1 MAQTTTSARDKSFL
15 QRYLQPL
22 LLPILAILTS
32 FLIGAL
38 VIIFTAENP
47 IVGLEKTIA
56 GYRGLIEGAFLN
68 RSGLFDTMV
77 AMTPLILTGLAVA
90 IPVHVGMFNIG
101 AEGQFVMGALVGAL
115 AGIYLELPPVIH
127 PIVVLAAGFVGGMLW
142 GAIPGILK
150 ATLNSHEVINTIML
164 NFVAIYLTQYLV
176 RDPIKD
182 PNPSTVQSLPLLE
195 TAELPRFTELF
206 GREIGTGRLHLGFI
220 VALLMAVVAYYFL
233 FRTTW
238 GFSLRTTGLNPRA
251 AEYAGIRPKRE
262 YILAMMLGGGMAGL
276 AGILEVQ
283 GLSTRVVTEGIASGY
298 GFDAIAVSFLA
309 LNQPLSIIPSAF
321 VFGVLRVGSFF
332 LQSRAGLSVHVVAIL
347 QALILLFVAAP
358 AIIRSLY
365 RVRRKAAVPEAE
377 PAPLTQGWGG

>member
-1 MAQTTTSARDKSFL
+1 
-15 QRYLQPL
+15 
-22 LLPILAILTS
+22 
-32 FLIGAL
+32 
-38 VIIFTAENP
+38 
-47 IVGLEKTIA
+47 
-56 GYRGLIEGAFLN
+56 
-68 RSGLFDTMV
+68 
-77 AMTPLILTGLAVA
+77 
-90 IPVHVGMFNIG
+90 
-101 AEGQFVMGALVGAL
+101 
-115 AGIYLELPPVIH
+115 
-127 PIVVLAAGFVGGMLW
+127 
-142 GAIPGILK
+142 
-150 ATLNSHEVINTIML
+150 
-164 NFVAIYLTQYLV
+164 
-176 RDPIKD
+176 
-182 PNPSTVQSLPLLE
+182 LE

-220 VALLMAVVAYYFL
+220 VALLMAVAAYYFL

-309 LNQPLSIIPSAF
+309 FNQPLSIIPSAF
-321 VFGVLRVGSFF
+321 VFGVLRTGSFF
-332 LQSRAGLSVHVVAIL
+332 LQSRAGLSVHVVSIL

-365 RVRRKAAVPEAE
+365 RVKPKGEIVETE

>member
-1 MAQTTTSARDKSFL
+1 MAQMTTSARGKSLL
-15 QRYLQPL
+15 QRYIQPL

-47 IVGLEKTIA
+47 AVGLQKTID
-56 GYRGLIEGAFLN
+56 GYWGVIEGALFN
-68 RSGLFDTMV
+68 RQGLFDTMV

-90 IPVHVGMFNIG
+90 IPVHGGMFNIG
-101 AEGQFVMGALVGAL
+101 AEGQFVMGAIVGAL
-115 AGIYLELPPVIH
+115 AGIYLPLPPIIH
-127 PIVVLAAGFVGGMLW
+127 PIVVLLAGFAGGMLW

-150 ATLNSHEVINTIML
+150 AVLNSHEVINTIML
-164 NFVAIYLTQYLV
+164 NFIAIYLGNYLV
-176 RDPIKD
+176 RGPLKD
-182 PNPSTVQSLPLLE
+182 PNPSTVQTPPLLE

-220 VALLMAVVAYYFL
+220 VALLMAFATYYFL

-238 GFSLRTTGLNPRA
+238 GFSLRTTGLNPHA
-251 AEYAGIRPKRE
+251 AQYAGIRPKRE

-283 GLSTRVVTEGIASGY
+283 GLSNRVVTEGIASGY

-309 LNQPLSIIPSAF
+309 INQPLSIIPSAF
-321 VFGVLRVGSFF
+321 VFGVLRTGSFF
-332 LQSRAGLSVHVVAIL
+332 LQSRAGLSVHVVSIL

-358 AIIRSLY
+358 AIIRALY
-365 RVRRKAAVPEAE
+365 RVRNKAALPEKEA
-377 PAPLTQGWGG
+377 APLTQGSGG